1 MVGAKLYFNGQNL
14 FTVTPLHK
22 YAKNVDPELVDS
34 SDPESTTTSGPT
46 NYGNGYNY
54 PMLKT
59 YTIGLNLTF

>member
-1 MVGAKLYFNGQNL
+1 
-14 FTVTPLHK
+14 VTPLHK
-22 YAKNVDPELVDS
+22 YAKNLDPELIDS
-34 SDPESTTTSGPT
+34 SDPESTTTTGPT